1 MATAKINKKIET
13 LENNYSRMYK
23 LEVAQLFE
31 EITKAISE
39 HVTFE
44 NENRDSTDG
53 VFDML
58 GEIADSVQ
66 EDFEELVG
74 ISSNEKHFIRA
85 LTKLFTLPLNTKVD
99 TVDKIKKI
107 VKIAIDTT

>member
-1 MATAKINKKIET
+1 
-13 LENNYSRMYK
+13 MYK

-31 EITKAISE
+31 ETAISE

-44 NENRDSTDG
+44 DENRDSTDG
-53 VFDML
+53 VFDVL
-58 GEIADSVQ
+58 GEIADSLQ
-66 EDFEELVG
+66 EDFEELLG

-85 LTKLFTLPLNTKVD
+85 LTKIFTLLLNTKVD

-107 VKIAIDTT
+107 VKIAIDTTLKLWQEPKRQ

>member
-1 MATAKINKKIET
+1 
-13 LENNYSRMYK
+13 MYK

-31 EITKAISE
+31 EIAISE

-44 NENRDSTDG
+44 DENRDSTDG
-53 VFDML
+53 VFDVL
-58 GEIADSVQ
+58 GEIADSLQ
-66 EDFEELVG
+66 EDFEELLG

-85 LTKLFTLPLNTKVD
+85 LTKIFTLLLNTKVD

-107 VKIAIDTT
+107 VKIAIDTTLKLWQEPKRQ